1 MKLLLKSN
9 DIPRIT
15 SLSGNIDI
23 DSLKP
28 HIFTAQVTDIKRI
41 LGIELYNKMLE
52 DNLQDEYLTIYKDYL
67 IFILAYYSTAYFI
80 DFAGVKV
87 VNNGMVKMTIEN
99 AENVDLKEKQ
109 ILAEKYRKLAINFEG
124 MLLEYLKT
132 IDIPEY
138 TKENIVKKKPFNT
151 WY

>member
-1 MKLLLKSN
+1 MKLLLKPN

-41 LGIELYNKMLE
+41 LGKTLYDKMLE
-52 DNLQDEYLTIYKDYL
+52 ETLTDEYLTIYDEYL
-67 IFILAYYSTAYFI
+67 IFILSYYATAYFI

-87 VNNGMVKMTIEN
+87 VNNGVVKMTVEN
-99 AENVDLKEKQ
+99 GETADLKQTQ

-124 MLLEYLKT
+124 QLLEYLKT

-138 TKENIVKKKPFNT
+138 TQENIVKKKPFNT

>member
-28 HIFTAQVTDIKRI
+28 HIFTAQMTDIKRI
-41 LGIELYNKMLE
+41 LGVDLYAKMLE
-52 DNLQDEYLTIYKDYL
+52 DNLTDEYLTIYDDYL
-67 IFILAYYSTAYFI
+67 IYILSYYATAYFI

-99 AENVDLKEKQ
+99 AENIDLKQTQ

-124 MLLEYLKT
+124 QLLAYLKT

-138 TKENIVKKKPFNT
+138 KEENIVQKKPFNT

>member
-1 MKLLLKSN
+1 MKLLLKPN

-41 LGIELYNKMLE
+41 LGKTLYDKILE
-52 DNLQDEYLTIYKDYL
+52 DTLTDEYLTIYDDYL
-67 IFILAYYSTAYFI
+67 VFILSYYATAYYM
-80 DFAGVKV
+80 DDAGYKI
-87 VNNGMVKMTIEN
+87 VNNGVFKMTLEN
-99 AENVDLKEKQ
+99 GETVSLKEIQ
-109 ILAEKYRKLAINFEG
+109 YLAEKKRKLAINFEG
-124 MLLEYLKT
+124 QLLAYLKT
-132 IDIPEY
+132 ISIPEY
-138 TKENIVKKKPFNT
+138 TTENVVQKKPFNT

>member
-41 LGIELYNKMLE
+41 LGVDLYNKML
-52 DNLQDEYLTIYKDYL
+52 DDTLVDEYLTIYDDYL
-67 IFILAYYSTAYFI
+67 IYILSYYAATYFMDDALFKI
-80 DFAGVKV
+80 
-87 VNNGMVKMTIEN
+87 VNNGVFKMTLEN
-99 AENVDLKEKQ
+99 GETATLKEVQ
-109 ILAEKYRKLAINFEG
+109 YLAEKKRKLAINFEG
-124 MLLEYLKT
+124 QLLEYLKT

-138 TKENIVKKKPFNT
+138 TTENIVKKKPFNT

>member
-1 MKLLLKSN
+1 MKLLLKPN

-41 LGIELYNKMLE
+41 LGKELYDKML
-52 DNLQDEYLTIYKDYL
+52 DDVLVDEYLTIYDDYL
-67 IFILAYYSTAYFI
+67 IFILSYYATAYFI
-80 DFAGVKV
+80 DFGGIKIVNSGIVKLAV
-87 VNNGMVKMTIEN
+87 EGGETATLKDIE
-99 AENVDLKEKQ
+99 K
-109 ILAEKYRKLAINFEG
+109 LAEKYRKLAINFEG
-124 MLLEYLKT
+124 QLLEYLKT
-132 IDIPEY
+132 IEIPEY
-138 TKENIVKKKPFNT
+138 TQANIVKKKPFNP

>member
-1 MKLLLKSN
+1 MKLLLKPN

-41 LGIELYNKMLE
+41 LGKPLYDKMLE
-52 DNLQDEYLTIYKDYL
+52 ETLTDEYLIIYDDYL
-67 IFILAYYSTAYFI
+67 VFILSYYATAYFI

-87 VNNGMVKMTIEN
+87 VNNGIVKMSVEGGET
-99 AENVDLKEKQ
+99 ADLKQTQ

-124 MLLEYLKT
+124 QLLAYLKT
-132 IDIPEY
+132 ITIPEY
-138 TKENIVKKKPFNT
+138 TTENVVQKKPFNT

>member
-1 MKLLLKSN
+1 MKLLLKPN

-28 HIFTAQVTDIKRI
+28 HIFTAQITDIKRI
-41 LGIELYNKMLE
+41 LGKDLYTKMLE
-52 DNLQDEYLTIYKDYL
+52 DNLVDEYLTIYDDYL
-67 IFILAYYSTAYFI
+67 IYILSYYATAYFI

-87 VNNGMVKMTIEN
+87 VNNGIVKMTIEN
-99 AENVDLKEKQ
+99 GESADLKQTQ

-124 MLLEYLKT
+124 QLLDYLKT
-132 IDIPEY
+132 ITIPEY
-138 TKENIVKKKPFNT
+138 TQSDIVKKKPFNT

>member
-28 HIFTAQVTDIKRI
+28 HIFTAQMTDIKRI
-41 LGIELYNKMLE
+41 LGVDLYAKMLE
-52 DNLQDEYLTIYKDYL
+52 DNLVDEYFTIYDDYL
-67 IFILAYYSTAYFI
+67 IYVLAYYSTAYFI
-80 DFAGVKV
+80 DFSGVKV
-87 VNNGMVKMTIEN
+87 VNNGMVKMKIEN
-99 AENVDLKEKQ
+99 AENIDLKQTQ

-124 MLLEYLKT
+124 QLLAYLKT

-138 TKENIVKKKPFNT
+138 KEENIVQKKHFNT